1 MRAGRGP
8 DVHWRGI
15 RAHPYHDRC
24 GDRDRDHH
32 HDDRPSETATM
43 MRAIAI
49 KLFIIGAVPFASGI
63 VYYFIDYK
71 RTGKLY
77 RKKLPWFPIIITG

>member
-1 MRAGRGP
+1 
-8 DVHWRGI
+8 
-15 RAHPYHDRC
+15 
-24 GDRDRDHH
+24 
-32 HDDRPSETATM
+32 M

-63 VYYFIDYK
+63 VYYFIEYK